1 MNIYKIYLDH
11 LTRLLFQFKS
21 DNNIEFDEDEILK
34 KITLEPPK
42 NLDHGDMSTNISMLL
57 SKYLKLKPIEV
68 ANKLIEYI
76 NKFPGVEK
84 VEVAGP
90 GFVNIKLTNVTWN
103 NCIKN
108 ILLNEQRWDETDL
121 GKGKKIN
128 IEYIS
133 ANPTGPLHAG
143 HARGAVFGDA
153 LASLLKESGYN
164 VIKEYYINDAGS
176 QIDKLVDSALLRYDE
191 CLGQNIQKIPDG
203 LYPGEYLKEVG
214 EELVNKYGKNLK
226 SRNKEKIFEMVR
238 QVSLD
243 VIMKII
249 KSDLLKLGIK
259 MDVYTSERDIISGN
273 LLNET
278 LNLLE
283 DKNLIYEGELEP
295 PKGKNSDNWE
305 RRKQLLFKSTDY
317 GDDTDRALK
326 KDDGTWTYFATDMAY
341 HLDKMNRT
349 QGDLINVLGA
359 DHIGYIT
366 RINAAVKALSNGTNS
381 IDTKVCSLV
390 NLLDD
395 GKPIKMSKRSGNF
408 VTLSDIIDSV
418 GRDVIRFIML
428 TRRNDQSLDFDFKKV
443 TEKSKNNPVFYVQ
456 YAHARCN
463 SIFRSANIKEE
474 DLTIKDFSSLQSKEE
489 IELIKFISLWPRS
502 KELAAK
508 NHEPHRICFY
518 LIELSSLFHSLW
530 NKGKDDEGRK
540 FIIENDKTLT
550 NSRLCLVKAVAL
562 TLRKG
567 LNILSVKPV
576 FEM

>member
-11 LTRLLFQFKS
+11 LTRLIFKFKS
-21 DNNIEFDEDEILK
+21 ENKIDFDENEILK
-34 KITLEPPK
+34 KLTLEPPK
-42 NLDHGDMSTNISMLL
+42 NSEHGDMSTNLSMLL
-57 SKYLKLKPIEV
+57 SKYFKLKPIEV

-76 NKFPGVEK
+76 AKFPGVEK

-90 GFVNIKLTNVTWN
+90 GFVNIKLSNVIWN
-103 NCIKN
+103 DCIQN
-108 ILLNEQRWDETDL
+108 ILLNEQRWDEIDL
-121 GKGKKIN
+121 GKGNKIN

-153 LASLLKESGYN
+153 LASLLKEVGYN

-191 CLGQNIQKIPDG
+191 CLGQNIKEIPDG

-214 EELVNKYGKNLK
+214 QELVNKYGNNLK
-226 SRNKEKIFEMVR
+226 FHDKEKTFELVR

-243 VIMKII
+243 VIMKMIRN
-249 KSDLLKLGIK
+249 DLFRLGIK
-259 MDVYTSERDIISGN
+259 MDVYTSEKDIISGN

-278 LNLLE
+278 FNILE
-283 DKNLIYEGELEP
+283 DKDLIYEGELEA
-295 PKGKNSDNWE
+295 PKGTNSDNWQK
-305 RRKQLLFKSTDY
+305 RKQLLFKSTDY

-326 KDDGTWTYFATDMAY
+326 KDNGTWTYFATDMAY

-349 QGDLINVLGA
+349 KGDLINVLGA

-366 RINAAVKALSNGTNS
+366 RINAAVKALSDGNYS

-418 GRDVIRFIML
+418 GRDVIRFIL
-428 TRRNDQSLDFDFKKV
+428 
-443 TEKSKNNPVFYVQ
+443 
-456 YAHARCN
+456 
-463 SIFRSANIKEE
+463 
-474 DLTIKDFSSLQSKEE
+474 
-489 IELIKFISLWPRS
+489 
-502 KELAAK
+502 
-508 NHEPHRICFY
+508 
-518 LIELSSLFHSLW
+518 
-530 NKGKDDEGRK
+530 
-540 FIIENDKTLT
+540 
-550 NSRLCLVKAVAL
+550 
-562 TLRKG
+562 
-567 LNILSVKPV
+567 
-576 FEM
+576 